1 MTPPIRVLLV
11 DDHPVYRIGLRNL
24 LDGHADF
31 EVVGDAADGE
41 TALVLVAELE
51 PDLVL
56 MDVGL
61 PGMNGVEAT
70 RRIRER
76 CPDIGVLILTMFDD
90 DSVFDAVRAGA
101 RGYVLKGAD
110 PADTIRAIRA
120 VAGGE
125 AIFSP
130 STARRLAGYLG
141 RSATIRGEPFPELTE
156 REREVLECVARGLT
170 NAVIAEA
177 LFLSQKTVRNH
188 VSNIFSKLQVASR
201 AEAIVKAHDAG
212 IR

>member
-1 MTPPIRVLLV
+1 VTPPTRILLV
-11 DDHPVYRIGLRNL
+11 DDHPVYRIGLKNL
-24 LDGHADF
+24 LEGLADF
-31 EVVGDAADGE
+31 EVVGEAVNGE
-41 TALVLVAELE
+41 AALVLVAEE
-51 PDLVL
+51 RPDLVL

-61 PGMNGVEAT
+61 PGMNGIEAT
-70 RRIRER
+70 RRILER
-76 CPDIGVLILTMFDD
+76 FPEVGVLILTMFDD

-110 PADTIRAIRA
+110 PTDTVRAIRA

-130 STARRLAGYLG
+130 NTARRLAGYLG
-141 RSATIRGEPFPELTE
+141 RSSPIRQSPFPQLTD

-170 NAVIAEA
+170 NATIAEQ
-177 LFLSQKTVRNH
+177 LYISQKTVRNH
-188 VSNIFSKLQVASR
+188 VSNIFTKLQVANR
-201 AEAIVKAHDAG
+201 AEAIVKARDAG